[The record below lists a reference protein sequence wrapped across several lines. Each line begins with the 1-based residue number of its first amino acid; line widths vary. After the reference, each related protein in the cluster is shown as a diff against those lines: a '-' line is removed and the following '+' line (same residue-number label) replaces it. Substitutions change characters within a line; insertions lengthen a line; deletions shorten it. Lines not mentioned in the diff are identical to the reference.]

1 MNTMTKAID
10 HNALTQWAFK
20 PSDRYYT
27 GFSIACENDDGS
39 LYWGD
44 LDRGASFAIV
54 LKAKEIGVCD
64 AMLCGGIQ
72 SVTDAKAILAALLQS
87 A

>member
-1 MNTMTKAID
+1 MTD
-10 HNALTQWAFK
+10 HNALTNWGFK
-20 PSDRYYT
+20 PNDRYHQ

-44 LDRGASFAIV
+44 LERGASFAIV
-54 LKAKEIGVCD
+54 LKAKDIGVTD

-72 SVTDAKAILAALLQS
+72 RLTDAKAIVAALTQNN
-87 A
+87 